1 MKGINILLRSYAYEL
16 NEPLGVRSGGV
27 VVSINRFVRM

>member
-16 NEPLGVRSGGV
+16 NEPLGVRSRGV